1 VEQLWQLTEQNSEL
15 SIKPLLKDHQVNL
28 LDYSSAALEQNIED
42 MMNRLNN
49 IKSDIREDIKIDS

>member
-1 VEQLWQLTEQNSEL
+1 MEQLWQLTEQNSEL

>member
-1 VEQLWQLTEQNSEL
+1 VDQLWQLTEQNSEL

-28 LDYSSAALEQNIED
+28 LDYSSSALEQNIED